1 MSLFSSYWHG
11 GAGNNSLHVIMVAG
25 EPSRD
30 LIWQSSY
37 CISWA
42 SVSQTLCSLPVLA
55 GNVWI
60 HHHKPPSQHLD
71 MIRVLEFIS
80 TFWVC
85 WWTLNTVMFA
95 ATSYSSNGIPAACS
109 SNSGCQGFPI
119 SCSSQHRRISV
130 FPVIDSVSHASV
142 EFLIIAKASDRFV

>member
-1 MSLFSSYWHG
+1 MATHKSACITVKGSRRGRG
-11 GAGNNSLHVIMVAG
+11 GGCCKKREQETSTSCFHEGNNSLHVIMVAG

-60 HHHKPPSQHLD
+60 HHHKPCSQHLD
-71 MIRVLEFIS
+71 MIRILEFIS
-80 TFWVC
+80 TF
-85 WWTLNTVMFA
+85 
-95 ATSYSSNGIPAACS
+95 
-109 SNSGCQGFPI
+109 
-119 SCSSQHRRISV
+119 
-130 FPVIDSVSHASV
+130 
-142 EFLIIAKASDRFV
+142 